1 MSLVVRVKE
10 IVMVLSDDIQAFS
23 VSLSFDVAVDPS
35 PIAFD
40 TVLYNSNDIYK

>member
-1 MSLVVRVKE
+1 M
-10 IVMVLSDDIQAFS
+10 MLSDDIYAFS
-23 VSLSFDVAVDPS
+23 VSLSFDAAVDPS